1 MTTETLK
8 DTYGNILGSIES
20 TADGKQVLRDVDGK
34 IRGFYD
40 PSTDHTRGPD
50 RQILAKGNTLRQ
62 LIC

>member
-8 DTYGNILGSIES
+8 DAYGNILGSIES
-20 TADGKQVLRDVDGK
+20 TADGTQVLRDVDGK

-40 PSTDHTRGPD
+40 PSTNHTRGPGK
-50 RQILAKGNTLRQ
+50 QILSKGNTLRQ

>member
-1 MTTETLK
+1 MATKTVK
-8 DTYGNILGSIES
+8 DAYGNILGSIES
-20 TADGKQVLRDVDGK
+20 AADGSQVLRDVDGK

-50 RQILAKGNTLRQ
+50 RQILAKGDTLRQ

>member
-8 DTYGNILGSIES
+8 DAYGNILGSIES
-20 TADGKQVLRDVDGK
+20 AADGTQVLRDVDGK

-40 PSTDHTRGPD
+40 PSTNHTRGPGK
-50 RQILAKGNTLRQ
+50 QILSKGNTLRQ